1 MASIPHSPEDQQFL
15 DDIPSHHILAFRNYA
30 NPALFLDNNWICITR
45 LRYFLLDV
53 MPEASTTSQQ
63 PPKRVEASSSSASSA
78 PNIKVER
85 VDHSLPK
92 IKREPVTS
100 DLPLAPSIV
109 KTRVLSSERW
119 DKTVSPPNKTGRNL
133 STCSTDTCSI
143 KRHCFIWKIP
153 MANPFLEAQDHK
165 YAGFGTGLND
175 FGFDFTSQVTS
186 GSSVA
191 FDFESFDY
199 DALLGDD
206 MDSFIP
212 RSSPTPSGWPT
223 LPAAPPSTPP
233 RASPAVLMDIAAN
246 AGEVSP
252 RMPPRIKLH
261 ALESNLTF
269 DVLTIGG
276 GVAGAGWRARGSLWM
291 AHSPNPPNSF
301 MGACGICRVMEADW
315 EQWKLVRET
324 LFERATFLHIVP
336 YLNMML
342 PIMLPVYK
350 RNTTNFHTTYFA
362 GYKLYDVLTGKEG
375 MGGSWV
381 CGRATALASF
391 PNVKEGLVGGVVY
404 QDKYFF
410 LVGRRDLIREDKG
423 ERCLVVRAMG
433 IRLSEG
439 NANFLSSFQL
449 PFVLPTSGE
458 IRRALSLAAG
468 LLGSLRVVTF
478 AVAFQLFG
486 VYAKF
491 LGLALPCSLLSC
503 HFFLFV
509 SVPQLRI
516 RR

>member
-100 DLPLAPSIV
+100 DLPLAPSISE
-109 KTRVLSSERW
+109 KESKRGKAEEKQPASMLIETRL
-119 DKTVSPPNKTGRNL
+119 SPPNKTVSPL
-133 STCSTDTCSI
+133 IVDSTEAATSPRAPPTPAPSNVIASSGSGSDDLDYGPEYYDNQ
-143 KRHCFIWKIP
+143 IP

-175 FGFDFTSQVTS
+175 FGFDFTSQVAS

-246 AGEVSP
+246 AGELTATVYLLLLLLPKPPPIP
-252 RMPPRIKLH
+252 RYKTPAEEVFGAEKRD
-261 ALESNLTF
+261 EGNRRTG
-269 DVLTIGG
+269 IGG
-276 GVAGAGWRARGSLWM
+276 TSNTLSNGFAPTLTLPIDTSSKSAKLVHGGVRYLQTAVR
-291 AHSPNPPNSF
+291 N
-301 MGACGICRVMEADW
+301 W

-324 LFERATFLHIVP
+324 LSERATFLHVVP
-336 YLNMML
+336 YLSGML

-350 RNTTNFHTTYFA
+350 AFVPGKERQVQGERERESMPELDERHRLNPSSLHSFFLLAHSFTFLFLLTHFVHLDITKCHTTLRSARCSTMF
-362 GYKLYDVLTGKEG
+362 
-375 MGGSWV
+375 S
-381 CGRATALASF
+381 R
-391 PNVKEGLVGGVVY
+391 
-404 QDKYFF
+404 
-410 LVGRRDLIREDKG
+410 GRRGGAGVGFVGEASAALVIRS
-423 ERCLVVRAMG
+423 
-433 IRLSEG
+433 IH
-439 NANFLSSFQL
+439 
-449 PFVLPTSGE
+449 
-458 IRRALSLAAG
+458 
-468 LLGSLRVVTF
+468 LG
-478 AVAFQLFG
+478 
-486 VYAKF
+486 
-491 LGLALPCSLLSC
+491 GLAWM
-503 HFFLFV
+503 V
-509 SVPQLRI
+509 
-516 RR
+516 